1 MSRNNSKSSSA
12 PSASVIRPIH
22 IGLINWVGLTMLY
35 KREVMRFVKIL
46 GQTVAAPVITTWL
59 FLTIFAVAIGDRV
72 DVMGDMSLLTFLA
85 PGLIMMTV
93 LQNAFANTSS
103 SLVIGKV
110 QGNIVD
116 LIMPPMS
123 AYELFLGMVA
133 AGITRGLM
141 VAIAAILTLPLLGIN
156 IIPANIFA
164 ALAFL
169 LLGGGIMAVI
179 GLIAGI
185 WADKFDSLATIT
197 NFVIQPLVFL
207 SGTFYTIDRLP
218 EPIAFI
224 AYFNPI
230 FYMIDG
236 FRYAMTGFSS
246 ASPLWG
252 GLILSL
258 TMLFL
263 SGLGMYLLKTG
274 YKLKS

>member
-1 MSRNNSKSSSA
+1 MSRNNSKPSSA
-12 PSASVIRPIH
+12 PSSLVIRPIQ
-22 IGLINWVGLTMLY
+22 IGLINWVGLATLY

-46 GQTVAAPVITTWL
+46 GQSVAAPVITTWL
-59 FLTIFAVAIGDRV
+59 FLTVFAVAIGDRI

-85 PGLIMMTV
+85 PGLVMMSV

-103 SLVIGKV
+103 SFVIGKV

-123 AYELFLGMVA
+123 HYELFLGMVA
-133 AGITRGLM
+133 AGITRGLV

-179 GLIAGI
+179 GMIAGI

-224 AYFNPI
+224 AYINPI

-252 GLILSL
+252 GLLLSV

-263 SGLGMYLLKTG
+263 SGLVMYLLKTG

>member
-22 IGLINWVGLTMLY
+22 IGLINWVGLTTLY

-59 FLTIFAVAIGDRV
+59 FLTIFALAIGDRV

-236 FRYAMTGFSS
+236 FRYAITGFSS

>member
-1 MSRNNSKSSSA
+1 
-12 PSASVIRPIH
+12 
-22 IGLINWVGLTMLY
+22 
-35 KREVMRFVKIL
+35 
-46 GQTVAAPVITTWL
+46 
-59 FLTIFAVAIGDRV
+59 
-72 DVMGDMSLLTFLA
+72 
-85 PGLIMMTV
+85 
-93 LQNAFANTSS
+93 
-103 SLVIGKV
+103 
-110 QGNIVD
+110 
-116 LIMPPMS
+116 
-123 AYELFLGMVA
+123 
-133 AGITRGLM
+133 
-141 VAIAAILTLPLLGIN
+141 
-156 IIPANIFA
+156 
-164 ALAFL
+164 
-169 LLGGGIMAVI
+169 MAVI
-179 GLIAGI
+179 GMIAGI

-224 AYFNPI
+224 AYINPI

>member
-22 IGLINWVGLTMLY
+22 IGLINWVGLTTLY

-103 SLVIGKV
+103 SLVMGKV

>member
-12 PSASVIRPIH
+12 PSESVIRPIH
-22 IGLINWVGLTMLY
+22 IGLINWVGLTTLY

>member
-22 IGLINWVGLTMLY
+22 IGLINWVGLTTLY

>member
-22 IGLINWVGLTMLY
+22 IGLINWVGLTTLY

-59 FLTIFAVAIGDRV
+59 FLTIFALAIGDRV

-179 GLIAGI
+179 GMIAGI

-224 AYFNPI
+224 AYINPI

-252 GLILSL
+252 GLILSV

-263 SGLGMYLLKTG
+263 SGLVMYLLKTG